1 MRIMEIEKLKKQI
14 LREEM
19 RRRRKNSSR
28 PRTLICILLLL
39 LLACSVGAYYL
50 ATLDQRLEAR
60 YIRGE
65 KMVGAGEYGEAVE
78 IFRGIHQGHGKFRL
92 APQALF
98 RSAEVLNHY
107 LERYHE
113 AILAYLMVEKDY
125 PDTDQ
130 ARKAQ
135 EQVAEIYKNS
145 LRDYGRAIVAYQKL
159 LDSGAPDGDRIQYEV
174 ADSYFR
180 LNNFEQAR
188 IEFES
193 LLKNYPDSPLVA
205 EVQYRIA
212 VAYSLEG
219 SSEEAEEAFRV
230 TIEKWPGSP
239 YTAEARFGLATVL
252 EERDE
257 LKASLQILEELKGTY
272 PNAEALAKKTDQ
284 VKERISKKKRAI

>member
-1 MRIMEIEKLKKQI
+1 MK
-14 LREEM
+14 
-19 RRRRKNSSR
+19 RRRKNSSR
-28 PRTLICILLLL
+28 SRTLICIVFLL
-39 LLACSVGAYYL
+39 LLACSAGAYYL
-50 ATLDQRLEAR
+50 VTLDQRLEAR
-60 YIRGE
+60 YIKGE
-65 KMVGAGEYGEAVE
+65 KMVGIGEYGAAVE
-78 IFRGIHQGHGKFRL
+78 IFTSIHKSHGDFRL

-107 LERYHE
+107 LERHHE

-125 PDTDQ
+125 TDTEQ
-130 ARKAQ
+130 ARTAQ
-135 EQVAEIYKNS
+135 EQVAEIYKNR

-159 LDSGAPDGDRIQYEV
+159 LDRGVPDGDRIQYEV

-212 VAYSLEG
+212 IAYSLEG
-219 SSEEAEEAFRV
+219 ASEEAEEAFRA
-230 TIEKWPGSP
+230 TIEKWPESS

-257 LKASLQILEELKGTY
+257 LRASLQILEELKGIY
-272 PNAEALAKKTDQ
+272 PNSEALAKKTDQ